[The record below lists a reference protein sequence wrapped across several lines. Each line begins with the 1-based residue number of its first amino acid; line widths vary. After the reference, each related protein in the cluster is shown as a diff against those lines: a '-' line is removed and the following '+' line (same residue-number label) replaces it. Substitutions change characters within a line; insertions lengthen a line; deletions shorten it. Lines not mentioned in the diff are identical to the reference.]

1 VTYYRKLEND
11 VKKRL
16 SSYLG
21 ALATGAALLAVT
33 ACGGSATA
41 TSVEGEARTI
51 TVEHAQG
58 STAGVPVNPEKVFT
72 FDLGI
77 LDTMDALGVDPAGV
91 PEASYPASLEKYA
104 DAKYTKIG
112 SLKEPD
118 FEAVSA
124 GDPDLII
131 ITGRTAG
138 AYAELSKIA
147 PTIDLSIDAKDP
159 MASFKSQSEKLGA
172 IFDNSAAVEEQLAA
186 VDATVTETKAKA
198 AGAGKGL
205 ILLTSGGEVTA
216 YGAGSRFGIIH
227 DVLGVP
233 TAAEVKSE
241 GSHGEAVSFEYIK
254 ATNPDI
260 LYVINRDTAIG
271 TEGSTANPILDNELV
286 KSTNAAKNGRI
297 VNLDPAGWYIVGYGL
312 NNVKAMVDAVAGSVA

>member
-1 VTYYRKLEND
+1 

-21 ALATGAALLAVT
+21 ALAAGAALLTVT

-41 TSVEGEARTI
+41 TPAADEAATI

-58 STAGVPVNPEKVFT
+58 STANVPVNPEKVFT
-72 FDLGI
+72 FDLGV
-77 LDTMDALGVDPAGV
+77 LDTLDALGVEPAGV
-91 PEASYPASLEKYA
+91 PEASYPETLAKYA

-131 ITGRTAG
+131 ISGRTAG
-138 AYAELSKIA
+138 AYEELSKIA
-147 PTIDLSIDAKDP
+147 PTIDLSIDAAQP
-159 MASFKSQSEKLGA
+159 MESFKAQTEKLGT
-172 IFDNSAAVEEQLAA
+172 IFSKSAEVEKQLAA
-186 VDATVTETKAKA
+186 VDATVSDTKAKA
-198 AGAGKGL
+198 ATAGKGL
-205 ILLTSGGEVTA
+205 IVLTSGGEVTA

-233 TAAEVKSE
+233 TAAAVKVD
-241 GSHGEAVSFEYIK
+241 GSHGEAISFEYIK
-254 ATNPDI
+254 QANPDI
-260 LYVINRDTAIG
+260 LYVINRDTAVG
-271 TEGSTANPILDNELV
+271 TDGSAANPILDNELV
-286 KSTNAAKNGRI
+286 QSTTAAKNNKVI
-297 VNLDPAGWYIVGYGL
+297 NLDPAGWYIVGYGL
-312 NNVKAMVDAVAGSVA
+312 NNVKAMVDAVAASVA

>member
-1 VTYYRKLEND
+1 
-11 VKKRL
+11 VKKKL
-16 SSYLG
+16 STYLG
-21 ALATGAALLAVT
+21 ALAAGAALLTVT

-41 TSVEGEARTI
+41 TPASEAVTI

-58 STAGVPVNPEKVFT
+58 STENVPVNPEKVFT
-72 FDLGI
+72 FDLGV
-77 LDTMDALGVDPAGV
+77 LDTLDALGVEPAGV
-91 PEASYPASLEKYA
+91 PEAAYPESLAKYA

-131 ITGRTAG
+131 ISGRTAG
-138 AYAELSKIA
+138 AYEELSKIA
-147 PTIDLSIDAKDP
+147 PTIDLSIDAAQP
-159 MASFKSQSEKLGA
+159 MESFKAQTEKLGT
-172 IFDNSAAVEEQLAA
+172 IFGKAADVEEKLAA
-186 VDATVTETKAKA
+186 VDTTVADTKAKA
-198 AGAGKGL
+198 ANAGKGL
-205 ILLTSGGEVTA
+205 IILTSGGEVTA

-233 TAAEVKSE
+233 TAADVKSE

-254 ATNPDI
+254 QANPDI

-271 TEGSTANPILDNELV
+271 TEGSANPILDNELV
-286 KSTNAAKNGRI
+286 QSTNAAKNNKVI
-297 VNLDPAGWYIVGYGL
+297 NLDPAGWYIVGYGL
-312 NNVKAMVDAVAGSVA
+312 NNVKAMVDAVAASVA

>member
-1 VTYYRKLEND
+1 

-21 ALATGAALLAVT
+21 ALAAGAALLTVT

-41 TSVEGEARTI
+41 TPAADEAATI

-58 STAGVPVNPEKVFT
+58 STANVPVNPEKVFT
-72 FDLGI
+72 FDLGV
-77 LDTMDALGVDPAGV
+77 LDTLDALGVEPAGV
-91 PEASYPASLEKYA
+91 PEASYPETLAKYA

-131 ITGRTAG
+131 ISGRTAG
-138 AYAELSKIA
+138 AYEELSKIA
-147 PTIDLSIDAKDP
+147 PTIDLSIDSAQP
-159 MASFKSQSEKLGA
+159 MESFKAQTEKLGT
-172 IFDNSAAVEEQLAA
+172 IFSKSAEVEKQLAA
-186 VDATVTETKAKA
+186 VDATVSDTKAKA
-198 AGAGKGL
+198 ATAGKGL
-205 ILLTSGGEVTA
+205 IVLTSGGEVTA

-233 TAAEVKSE
+233 TAADVKVD
-241 GSHGEAVSFEYIK
+241 GSHGEAISFEYIK
-254 ATNPDI
+254 QANPDI
-260 LYVINRDTAIG
+260 LYVINRDTAVG
-271 TEGSTANPILDNELV
+271 TDGSAANPILDNELV
-286 KSTNAAKNGRI
+286 QSTTAAKNNKVI
-297 VNLDPAGWYIVGYGL
+297 NLDPAGWYIVGYGL
-312 NNVKAMVDAVAGSVA
+312 NNVKAMVDAVAASVA

>member
-1 VTYYRKLEND
+1 M
-11 VKKRL
+11 KKRL

-21 ALATGAALLAVT
+21 ALAAGAALLTIT

-41 TSVEGEARTI
+41 TSSVDEAGTI

-58 STAGVPVNPEKVFT
+58 STANVPVSPEKVFT
-72 FDLGI
+72 FDLGV
-77 LDTMDALGVDPAGV
+77 LDTMNALGVEPAGV
-91 PEASYPASLEKYA
+91 PEAAYPESLAKYA
-104 DAKYTKIG
+104 DARYAKIG

-131 ITGRTAG
+131 ISGRTAG
-138 AYAELSKIA
+138 AYEELSKIA
-147 PTIDLSIDAKDP
+147 PTIDLSIDAAQP
-159 MASFKSQSEKLGA
+159 MESFKAQTEKLGT
-172 IFDNSAAVEEQLAA
+172 IFDKSAEVEEKLAA
-186 VDATVTETKAKA
+186 VNATVSDTKAKA
-198 AGAGKGL
+198 ASAGKGL
-205 ILLTSGGEVTA
+205 IVLTSGGEVTA

-233 TAAEVKSE
+233 AAADVKTE

-254 ATNPDI
+254 QVNPDI
-260 LYVINRDTAIG
+260 LYVINRDVATGGDAPA
-271 TEGSTANPILDNELV
+271 ANPLLDNELV
-286 KSTNAAKNGRI
+286 RSTNAAKDNKVI
-297 VNLDPAGWYIVGYGL
+297 NLDPAGWYIVGYGL